1 MNYWIIDEIWREI
14 KTYLFHNIKIQG
26 KHLKNDINIQQFN
39 KTIKDIPKL
48 YIPRLG
54 PRIVYNFNKFKFA
67 KFIYKIPSP
76 SNISKKHNIFKL
88 IIEYISIANKNN
100 DTIKQLYMEDITT
113 TNMVY

>member
-1 MNYWIIDEIWREI
+1 MKYWFIPEIWREI
-14 KTYLFHNIKIQG
+14 KLYLFHNINIHG
-26 KHLKNDINIQQFN
+26 KHLKNNTDIKNYN
-39 KTIKDIPKL
+39 KTMKDIPKL

-54 PRIVYNFNKFKFA
+54 PRIVYNFNKFKFK

-76 SNISKKHNIFKL
+76 SNISKKHNMFKL